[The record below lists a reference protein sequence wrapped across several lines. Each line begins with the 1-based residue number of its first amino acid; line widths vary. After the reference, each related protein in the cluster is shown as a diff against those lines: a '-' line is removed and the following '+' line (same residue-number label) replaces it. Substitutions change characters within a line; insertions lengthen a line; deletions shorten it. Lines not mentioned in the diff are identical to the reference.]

1 MCVCVCVCVKGGEVE
16 KNIFTCFAKAEGPQR
31 ANALKAVCPDLEGVV
46 VAQGLC
52 EQLGDAVLTGWWCGE

>member
-1 MCVCVCVCVKGGEVE
+1 MCVCVCVCEGGEVE

-52 EQLGDAVLTGWWCGE
+52 EQLGDIVLTGWWCGE